1 MAQSLQAREP
11 ALSVRGLGKSFG
23 ALVVTEDVSF
33 DVAEGAAL
41 GIIGP
46 NGAGKTTLF
55 NLITGALR
63 PNGGTIR
70 AFGRD
75 IGQLDARR
83 RCHLG
88 FARSF
93 QVPQP
98 FAGLTA
104 YENVLIAAAY
114 GRGLSEHAA
123 RPHAAAALDAT
134 GLGHHSDRLAG
145 ALTLLDRKRLE
156 LARALATGPRLLM
169 LDKIAG
175 GLTEAECHELIEL
188 IRHIHA
194 EGTTIIWIEH
204 VLHALLAVVDR
215 VMVLDFGR
223 VIAEG
228 APGEIMKDPHVA
240 AVYLGPDAEELEEE
254 AAHG

>member
-1 MAQSLQAREP
+1 MAEQSL
-11 ALSVRGLGKSFG
+11 ALSVQGLCKSYG
-23 ALVVTEDVSF
+23 ALTVTHDVSF
-33 DVAEGAAL
+33 DVAEGSAL

-55 NLITGALR
+55 NLITGAQR
-63 PNGGTIR
+63 PNAGKIL
-70 AFGRD
+70 AFGQD
-75 IGQLDARR
+75 IARLDARR

-104 YENVLIAAAY
+104 YENVLIASAY

-123 RPHAAAALDAT
+123 RAPAGAALEST
-134 GLGHHSDRLAG
+134 GMSHLADRLAG
-145 ALTLLDRKRLE
+145 SLTLLDRKRLE

-169 LDKIAG
+169 LDEIAG
-175 GLTEAECHELIEL
+175 GLTEAECQALIEL
-188 IRHIHA
+188 IRKIHA
-194 EGTTIIWIEH
+194 DGTTIIWIEH

-228 APGEIMKDPHVA
+228 APAEIMKDPQVA
-240 AVYLGPDAEELEEE
+240 AVYLGPDADELEGI
-254 AAHG
+254 AHG